1 MEYRIIGCGKL
12 NRGDDAAGLLVSR
25 RLRELGV
32 DALDQTGEGLQLMES
47 WRGRDA
53 VIVVDAVVT
62 GAPPGTV
69 TVWDAVEQPQID
81 EVFRCSTHHFGI
93 GEAVMLASVLNRM
106 PRRLLVYGIEGRQF
120 DLGSAP
126 SCEVN
131 SAVESLARQL
141 ASKSN
146 SE

>member
-32 DALDQTGEGLQLMES
+32 NALDQTGEGLQLMES

-62 GAPPGTV
+62 GAPPV
-69 TVWDAVEQPQID
+69 
-81 EVFRCSTHHFGI
+81 R
-93 GEAVMLASVLNRM
+93 
-106 PRRLLVYGIEGRQF
+106 
-120 DLGSAP
+120 
-126 SCEVN
+126 
-131 SAVESLARQL
+131 
-141 ASKSN
+141 
-146 SE
+146 

>member
-1 MEYRIIGCGKL
+1 MEYRIIGCG
-12 NRGDDAAGLLVSR
+12 NPDRGDDAAGLLVAR
-25 RLRELGV
+25 RLREMGV
-32 DALDQTGEGLQLMES
+32 DALDQSGEGLELMES

-106 PRRLLVYGIEGRQF
+106 PRRLLIYGIEGRQF
-120 DLGSAP
+120 DVGIAP
-126 SCEVN
+126 SAEVM
-131 SAVESLARQL
+131 SAVEVLAEQL
-141 ASKSN
+141 RSKRN